1 MTSRFA
7 AVLVLLALAV
17 CPLAL
22 LADKDE
28 TQLTIQ
34 VLDQKDRPVKN
45 ASVTVS
51 FVSGKKMMVK
61 KVKAEWNTKTS
72 SKGLAELPEM
82 PSGKVRLVVI
92 CQGYQTYGD
101 EFEISGKELTHT
113 VKLERPSGKQFSA
126 HEAVEPDKKP
136 EKKP

>member
-1 MTSRFA
+1 MTSRIA
-7 AVLVLLALAV
+7 AVVVLLALAL

-22 LADKDE
+22 FADKEE

-45 ASVTVS
+45 AAVTVS

-61 KVKAEWNTKTS
+61 KIKSEWNTKTS
-72 SKGLAELPEM
+72 SKGVAELPEM
-82 PSGKVRLVVI
+82 PSGKVRLTVI

-101 EFEISGKELTHT
+101 EFEISGKEMTHT

-126 HEAVEPDKKP
+126 HEPVDP
-136 EKKP
+136 EKKR